1 MKAKK
6 VTLIAVAAVAAVAIL
21 AGAFWL
27 FPRAFAI
34 AGIAYVSRWEFA
46 AEYRDYAAE
55 FNTVKDYVLKN
66 YPSDEGRRLSVISLQ
81 NEHGRALKDY
91 ETEKYAELPADV
103 QSALNTIAEK
113 AFSQNASLGSIWVR
127 GDRVDF
133 YTSKGYHLVYSP
145 DGKPT
150 WLRSPD
156 DETEFRV
163 KRIKDG
169 WYHVMRK

>member
-1 MKAKK
+1 MNVKK
-6 VTLIAVAAVAAVAIL
+6 VILITVAAVAAVAIL
-21 AGAFWL
+21 VGAFWL
-27 FPRAFAI
+27 FPRVVAI

-113 AFSQNASLGSIWVR
+113 AFSQNASLGSIWVH

-133 YTSKGYHLVYSP
+133 RTIKGYHLVYSP
-145 DGKPT
+145 DGKPK

-163 KRIKDG
+163 KRIKNG
-169 WYHVMRK
+169 WYHVMKG